1 MVTGISEGEAIIT
14 VSMPESKIGWY
25 AAATRSYKVIVKK
38 AGGPSSVKV
47 TSITLNETALTK
59 NLGDAAV
66 TLTATVAPAD
76 AVDKSITWTSDNP
89 AVATVNN
96 GEVSIIGLGTAIIT
110 ATANDGSGV
119 KATCTVT
126 VKFPGLLAGKFS
138 VSATKQV
145 QFSQGNLQAVIAG
158 YNGDNTY
165 TASSWKFAEHQWDF
179 IGYAFADPY
188 FKTGNT
194 VDLFGWVGNS
204 ALRNSYG
211 LCKSSPYN
219 NTDYGGSFGEALKSD
234 WGTLAITNGGNRAYS
249 GWYTLNKDEW
259 DYLFSTRTT
268 TSGIRYAKATV
279 NGKSGVILLPD
290 DWSASYHAL
299 TSADTKTAAYTS
311 NPITAAEWT
320 SDFEAHGAV
329 FLPAA
334 GRRDGTSVSFSYVNS
349 SGYYWSSTSDG
360 INNAYQVFFDN
371 SGLNPSSNPNPNR
384 HYGCSVRLVRDV
396 E

>member
-1 MVTGISEGEAIIT
+1 M
-14 VSMPESKIGWY
+14 
-25 AAATRSYKVIVKK
+25 
-38 AGGPSSVKV
+38 
-47 TSITLNETALTK
+47 
-59 NLGDAAV
+59 
-66 TLTATVAPAD
+66 
-76 AVDKSITWTSDNP
+76 
-89 AVATVNN
+89 
-96 GEVSIIGLGTAIIT
+96 
-110 ATANDGSGV
+110 

-165 TASSWKFAEHQWDF
+165 TASSWKFAEHQWDY
-179 IGYAFADPY
+179 IGNGGVPAGQY

-279 NGKSGVILLPD
+279 NNVKGVILLPD

-334 GRRDGTSVSFSYVNS
+334 GIRDGTAFSS
-349 SGYYWSSTSDG
+349 GDPGSMGGYYWSRSST
-360 INNAYQVFFDN
+360 AN
-371 SGLNPSSNPNPNR
+371 SGSDAYHVVFKAGNLNPSSTHSR
-384 HYGCSVRLVRDV
+384 HYGCSVRLVKDV

>member
-1 MVTGISEGEAIIT
+1 M
-14 VSMPESKIGWY
+14 
-25 AAATRSYKVIVKK
+25 
-38 AGGPSSVKV
+38 
-47 TSITLNETALTK
+47 
-59 NLGDAAV
+59 
-66 TLTATVAPAD
+66 
-76 AVDKSITWTSDNP
+76 
-89 AVATVNN
+89 
-96 GEVSIIGLGTAIIT
+96 GL
-110 ATANDGSGV
+110 
-119 KATCTVT
+119 
-126 VKFPGLLAGKFS
+126 P
-138 VSATKQV
+138 V
-145 QFSQGNLQAVIAG
+145 Q
-158 YNGDNTY
+158 Y
-165 TASSWKFAEHQWDF
+165 
-179 IGYAFADPY
+179 P
-188 FKTGNT
+188 
-194 VDLFGWVGNS
+194 
-204 ALRNSYG
+204 
-211 LCKSSPYN
+211 
-219 NTDYGGSFGEALKSD
+219 
-234 WGTLAITNGGNRAYS
+234 
-249 GWYTLNKDEW
+249 
-259 DYLFSTRTT
+259 
-268 TSGIRYAKATV
+268 YAKATV